1 MRLAAASGEPVYVTQ
16 AGRTTA
22 VPVSRLSYE
31 RLRRDLEILSRVVV
45 GDLDVSLRE
54 GLALG
59 EILARGEWALAEERS
74 HAAEER
80 AAAERRLAAE
90 ERAAMRPAR
99 TPTREEFLVS
109 EGFDHLVLGPAS
121 GAGSATGGDAV
132 CDAPSVWYSGAGG
145 E

>member
-22 VPVSRLSYE
+22 VLVYRLSYE
-31 RLRRDLEILSRVVV
+31 RLRRDLEILSRVIV

-74 HAAEER
+74 HAAEE
-80 AAAERRLAAE
+80 LS
-90 ERAAMRPAR
+90 
-99 TPTREEFLVS
+99 LI
-109 EGFDHLVLGPAS
+109 HI
-121 GAGSATGGDAV
+121 
-132 CDAPSVWYSGAGG
+132 
-145 E
+145 